1 MPEQVFQGDEDDRYE
16 VSIVH
21 GKSTLEYSLSN
32 NEPAFPL
39 TFWITLL
46 LWTIVVGVNF
56 ESAKFSFCRL
66 FGLAI
71 SGSW

>member
-56 ESAKFSFCRL
+56 IIRKNKSQSSHFVDFL
-66 FGLAI
+66 V
-71 SGSW
+71 